1 MGIALSGH
9 DLGVAQDFLHLIQRA
24 TGVDQKTGKRMAQV
38 MHTHVCHTGEFFCG
52 VPSPQVLVIHGLGAV
67 RAHDVFSPFKSMS
80 VMDHGRYLGVFGKI
94 VTAHCAPQDQA
105 VWLNSGNV
113 MEPSIC
119 VPVGI
124 ASVMLDQFNISDI
137 AFFTG
142 ASMLVFGAVRV
153 SQKGKPYVRRCPEL
167 SCRFEPVV
175 TKIML
180 PS

>member
-1 MGIALSGH
+1 
-9 DLGVAQDFLHLIQRA
+9 
-24 TGVDQKTGKRMAQV
+24 
-38 MHTHVCHTGEFFCG
+38 
-52 VPSPQVLVIHGLGAV
+52 
-67 RAHDVFSPFKSMS
+67 MS

-94 VTAHCAPQDQA
+94 VTAHYAPQDQA

-124 ASVMLDQFNISDI
+124 ASVLLDQFNISDI
-137 AFFTG
+137 VFFTG